1 MQMAF
6 NEAGEYVPTPPHEC
20 TDCGI
25 CLSVCPF
32 ASVPAGRGE
41 SPLGQPI
48 ASYVGHMVEE
58 ERWRAAA
65 SGGLTTGLLAAAL
78 REEMVD
84 AVVAVVPTGDP
95 AALFKAAVL
104 ESPEQVFAS
113 AKSKYYPVE
122 FSQVLRQI
130 EASERRYA
138 IVALPCVVRALRLAQ
153 ESFGWLRERL
163 RFILSLTCG
172 QSKSKLYTSFLLHLA
187 GTAPEKVGSVDYRAA
202 PATTANDFVFQAVDR
217 DGRAGRPLPFW
228 SGPVGAVWTGFFFSL
243 GACFYCEDLFGEYAD
258 ISIMDAWL
266 PDYIQD
272 TRGHSIVCVRNRE
285 LHELL
290 RRMQERA
297 EVALEPIAEETV
309 LASQQVALRIKSE
322 RLGPRLAKLE
332 RRGVTVPT
340 ARVRPEARRVSVHD
354 WQLRCHQ
361 KLSRLLVRGSGLRF
375 LIGCWALRVAV
386 SCGWG
391 LLTRARRIL
400 GVMLRRLRRSER

>member
-1 MQMAF
+1 
-6 NEAGEYVPTPPHEC
+6 
-20 TDCGI
+20 
-25 CLSVCPF
+25 
-32 ASVPAGRGE
+32 
-41 SPLGQPI
+41 
-48 ASYVGHMVEE
+48 
-58 ERWRAAA
+58 
-65 SGGLTTGLLAAAL
+65 
-78 REEMVD
+78 
-84 AVVAVVPTGDP
+84 
-95 AALFKAAVL
+95 
-104 ESPEQVFAS
+104 
-113 AKSKYYPVE
+113 
-122 FSQVLRQI
+122 VLRQI

-153 ESFGWLRERL
+153 ESFGWLHERL

-172 QSKSKLYTSFLLHLA
+172 QTKSKLYTSFLLHLA

-202 PATTANDFVFQAVDR
+202 PATTANDFVFQAADR

-309 LASQQVALRIKSE
+309 LASQQVALRLKSE
-322 RLGPRLAKLE
+322 RLGPRLAELE

-340 ARVRPEARRVSVHD
+340 ARVRPEARRVSMHD
-354 WQLRCHQ
+354 WRLRCHQ

-386 SCGWG
+386 ACGWG

-400 GVMLRRLRRSER
+400 GVMLRRLRGTKR